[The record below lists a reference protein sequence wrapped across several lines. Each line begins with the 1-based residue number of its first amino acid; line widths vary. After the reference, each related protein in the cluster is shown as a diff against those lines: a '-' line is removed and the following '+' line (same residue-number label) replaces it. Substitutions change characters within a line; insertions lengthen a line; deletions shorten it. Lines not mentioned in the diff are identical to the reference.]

1 MLKPMNVRKL
11 TRRHI
16 CSIKGCGNRDTVL
29 VARSQDLYGGTYICR
44 DCVAALADHFGIT
57 AEAEKES
64 TGGNANE
71 APVNEEKATAP
82 VTEPPVTEPPATEP
96 PVTEPPATEPPATEP
111 PATATATKASKS
123 SSKKG
128 DK

>member
-29 VARSQDLYGGTYICR
+29 VARSQDLYGGMYICR
-44 DCVAALADHFGIT
+44 DCVAALADHFGI
-57 AEAEKES
+57 AADVEADSSSAAGVVAPAGEDA
-64 TGGNANE
+64 ANKSE
-71 APVNEEKATAP
+71 DAPVNEGKTGGDAAAEVPK
-82 VTEPPVTEPPATEP
+82 
-96 PVTEPPATEPPATEP
+96 
-111 PATATATKASKS
+111 ATKAGKS

>member
-29 VARSQDLYGGTYICR
+29 VARSQDLYGGMYICR
-44 DCVAALADHFGIT
+44 DCVAALADHFGIA
-57 AEAEKES
+57 AEVKKES
-64 TGGNANE
+64 TSGNASE
-71 APVNEEKATAP
+71 TPVNEVTATS
-82 VTEPPVTEPPATEP
+82 

-111 PATATATKASKS
+111 PVTATKAGKS

>member
-16 CSIKGCGNRDTVL
+16 CSVKGCGNRDTVL
-29 VARSQDLYGGTYICR
+29 VARSQDLYGGMYICR
-44 DCVAALADHFGIT
+44 GCVAALAEHFGIA
-57 AEAEKES
+57 AEAEQEFP
-64 TGGNANE
+64 GGNANE
-71 APVNEEKATAP
+71 APVNEDKTGGDAAAEVPKATK
-82 VTEPPVTEPPATEP
+82 TG
-96 PVTEPPATEPPATEP
+96 
-111 PATATATKASKS
+111 KS